1 MEMFGFELKATTS
14 YHTPKSK
21 WTPEEDRILLEQIEK
36 TGPSNWNN
44 IALSLPGRNG
54 KQCRERWIGKL
65 SPENTKS
72 SWTTEEDI
80 ILLQCQRSMGN
91 KWSKFG
97 SFLPGRSVITIKN
110 RWNYLKR
117 RDIPQQFSM
126 ILPNCE
132 QPMSSPET
140 RTLSPPSVEP
150 IAYQKEESFFNTT
163 AADMTYFGDEP
174 FADFSFDCSDLSS
187 EFGLLF

>member
-1 MEMFGFELKATTS
+1 MQMFDFELKATTS
-14 YHTPKSK
+14 YHTPKAK
-21 WTPEEDRILLEQIEK
+21 WNSDEDRILLEQIEK
-36 TGPSNWNN
+36 NGPSNWNN

-65 SPENTKS
+65 SPENNKS
-72 SWTTEEDI
+72 CWTADEDI

-97 SFLPGRSVITIKN
+97 SFLPGRSVIAIKN

-117 RDIPQQFSM
+117 RDIPQQFSK
-126 ILPNCE
+126 IIPQND
-132 QPMSSPET
+132 QPMSSPEP

-150 IAYQKEESFFNTT
+150 ITIKKVDSFFTSSTEDIIDLGN
-163 AADMTYFGDEP
+163 EP
-174 FADFSFDCSDLSS
+174 FDEFNFEYSELSAD
-187 EFGLLF
+187 FGLLF